1 MVNFGGGGTGPNK
14 MEEIFEDHREELDD
28 ILERHREEMASLQ
41 RRMTL
46 LTIVVSIL
54 SAAVT
59 TWILVTF

>member
-1 MVNFGGGGTGPNK
+1 